1 MPEAKQMQGVG
12 WTYLEVDAVAR
23 VLRKFQTAGV
33 PCWIVE
39 ARAQTRPK

>member
-1 MPEAKQMQGVG
+1 MPAAKQMQGVG
-12 WTYLEVDAVAR
+12 WTYLEMDAAAH

-33 PCWIVE
+33 PWWIVE